1 MEKQAPHFE
10 PAADDGI
17 AMQRKLRKAI
27 LQKLDKNY
35 GGLADKWELGELTI
49 MVKDSLF
56 YGALT
61 SSDFVRE
68 LSKELGLEARYSF
81 ECIKLVDATQ
91 PEEGYSP
98 VGLDCYMKLQPS
110 SQQAERRC
118 ATLTL
123 VPGLEEGSLVE
134 PSYRL
139 DSHAIADLPA
149 QRYNIGRGER
159 NKLGEG
165 LSRTNQIAIS
175 NDSHDPHY
183 QTNRRISRSQAHIAF
198 DPKEGFLL
206 YVDKGGLRDAGGRTE
221 YIHPGSQR
229 EELTL
234 LDIPEPLHDGTCII
248 LNRTIT
254 LLYHDVE
261 R

>member
-17 AMQRKLRKAI
+17 ATQRKLRKAI

-56 YGALT
+56 YDALT
-61 SSDFVRE
+61 RSDFVRE

-98 VGLDCYMKLQPS
+98 VGLDCFMKLETTR
-110 SQQAERRC
+110 QQAEQRC

-123 VPGLEEGSLVE
+123 VPGLEKGSLVQ

-139 DSHAIADLPA
+139 DSQAIADLPA
-149 QRYNIGRGER
+149 QRYNIGRGEQSYFPDGHFR
-159 NKLGEG
+159 I
-165 LSRTNQIAIS
+165 NQIAIS
-175 NDSHDPHY
+175 NNPLDPHY

-206 YVDKGGLRDAGGRTE
+206 YVDEGGRREAGGRTE

-234 LDIPEPLHDGTCII
+234 LDIPEPLHDGTCIL
-248 LNRTIT
+248 LNRAIT

>member
-27 LQKLDKNY
+27 LQKLDENY
-35 GGLADKWELGELTI
+35 GGLAAKWELGELTI
-49 MVKDSLF
+49 MVTDSLF

-61 SSDFVRE
+61 RSDFVQTLPE
-68 LSKELGLEARYSF
+68 KLGSETRYSF
-81 ECIKLVDATQ
+81 ECIKLVYATQ
-91 PEEGYSP
+91 WEEGYSP
-98 VGLDCYMKLQPS
+98 VGLDCYMKLETTR
-110 SQQAERRC
+110 QQAEQRC

-123 VPGLEEGSLVE
+123 VPGLEKGSLVQ

-149 QRYNIGRGER
+149 QRYNIGRGEQ
-159 NKLGEG
+159 NKFSDGHF
-165 LSRTNQIAIS
+165 RINQIAIS
-175 NDSHDPHY
+175 NDPLDPHY

-206 YVDKGGLRDAGGRTE
+206 YVDEGGRRDAKGRTE
-221 YIHPGSQR
+221 YIHPGSQK

-234 LDIPEPLHDGTCII
+234 LDIPEPLHDGTYII
-248 LNRTIT
+248 LNRAIT